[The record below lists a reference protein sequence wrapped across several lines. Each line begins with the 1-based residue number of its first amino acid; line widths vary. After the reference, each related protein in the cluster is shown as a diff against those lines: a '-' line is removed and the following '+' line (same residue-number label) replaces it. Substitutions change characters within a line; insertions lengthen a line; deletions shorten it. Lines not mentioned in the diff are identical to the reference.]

1 MATRTL
7 VRRVLSVAVLVS
19 FIGMTTA
26 CYGPFNLT
34 RTLHKWN
41 GQVGKAGEVEA
52 KWMQELVF
60 FPLAFLQ
67 IYTFAALGDAIVFN
81 SIQFWTGDNPI
92 KLTDGGEDGRTKVAR
107 VGDVTVTMTFASD
120 NSSARATYVKDGQV
134 FRTAEIVRD
143 GDSYRVLDGNGRHLY
158 SGEVTAEGGLNIVN
172 EECQL
177 LEAISGEQLALTADR
192 LAAAQVAV
200 N

>member
-1 MATRTL
+1 MATGTL
-7 VRRVLSVAVLVS
+7 LRRALSITVLVS
-19 FIGMTTA
+19 FLGMTTA

-41 GQVGKAGEVEA
+41 GQVGKAGEIDA

-60 FPLAFLQ
+60 LPLALFQ

-92 KLTDGGEDGRTKVAR
+92 KLTDEGGDGRTKVAQ
-107 VGDVTVTMTFASD
+107 VGDVTVTMTVASD
-120 NSSARATYVKDGQV
+120 NASARATYVKDGQV

-143 GDSYRVLDGNGRHLY
+143 GDRYRVLDGNGRHLY
-158 SGEVTAEGGLNIVN
+158 SGEVTAAGGLNIVN
-172 EECQL
+172 DECQL

-192 LAAAQVAV
+192 LAAAQVAA